1 MTADELIVAVREF
14 ANLASAAEDGEDAQ
28 ILRRLNIEQGL
39 YLTTL
44 LEKAKGQHQQSTLSI
59 TVTAATRYP
68 IPTRAI
74 AAGIKM
80 VEGVDAAGVSWMLYE
95 YADEKAARFGRFTDR
110 NGHFYVEGNELV
122 FYAAPPAGTLKVTY
136 SRRMSTLVA
145 VASARAITAINTG
158 TKTVTIAAAP
168 ASFTGLTS
176 MDLVKGTEHF
186 DIHGMDLAC
195 TAIGASG
202 TSVIF
207 SATLPTNLAVGDY
220 VCIPKETP
228 VCQAPVELHSVLALR
243 AAYVWSRA
251 KNDPIANVLE
261 GDLKDAAAMA
271 ATLIEPRMEQEGPIV
286 NPYAPGFARW
296 RGVRGSSGS

>member
-14 ANLASAAEDGEDAQ
+14 ANLASAAEDGQDAQ

-44 LEKAKGQHQQSTLSI
+44 LERAKGQHKQTYLDI
-59 TVTAATRYP
+59 AVTTATRYP

-80 VEGVDAAGVSWMLYE
+80 IEGVDASGNSWMFYE

-122 FYAAPPAGTLKVTY
+122 FYAVPPAGTLKVTY
-136 SRRMSTLVA
+136 SRRMSTLVT
-145 VASARAITAINTG
+145 VASAGVIASGGISGGTITLTAAPSDFAT
-158 TKTVTIAAAP
+158 AAANYD
-168 ASFTGLTS
+168 F
-176 MDLVKGTEHF
+176 VKATPHF
-186 DIHGMDLAC
+186 DILAMDK
-195 TAIGASG
+195 
-202 TSVIF
+202 
-207 SATLPTNLAVGDY
+207 SATRSSVTMTFTAADVPSSLVAGDY
-220 VCIPKETP
+220 VCQAGESP

-243 AAYVWSRA
+243 AAYVWCRA

-286 NPYAPGFARW
+286 NPYAPGHGRY